1 MASATRPGLDQMMAD
16 ARPGK
21 FNVAL
26 VWTCDPL
33 ARSVMQFLQVLDEFG
48 RLNIEFISFRE
59 QINTD

>member
-1 MASATRPGLDQMMAD
+1 MMAD

-26 VWTCDPL
+26 VWACDPL